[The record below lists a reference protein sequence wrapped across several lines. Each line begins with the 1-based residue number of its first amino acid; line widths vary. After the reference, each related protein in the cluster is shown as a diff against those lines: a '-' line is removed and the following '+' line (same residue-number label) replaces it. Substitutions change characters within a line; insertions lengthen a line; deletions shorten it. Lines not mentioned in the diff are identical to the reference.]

1 MTAVRERL
9 ARRRMG
15 SGFDPADRPFILG
28 GVVVVG
34 VLLGL
39 VAVMLDRSALDVW
52 TGLIVLLVL
61 VTVSVPLLQ
70 WVARKEGDQW
80 LFTVLVLAVVVH
92 LLFALIRYYFIFA
105 VYKGSADAGRYHE
118 AGTTFASRFRDGE
131 PIHPIPIME
140 GFPVESQR
148 IGDVTGVLYLI
159 TGPSA
164 YAGFFLFSWLCFWGQ
179 VLIVRGFKRAVPEG
193 DYRRY
198 TLLVMFLPSLLFWPA
213 SIGKEAL
220 MIFCLGIIVY
230 GGAMLLGPTPQL
242 KGGLYFVGGVILV
255 LLVRPHV
262 ALMSLGGLAVAMGVG
277 TLASSNMTE
286 RLGARGRAVRLVA
299 LVALLALAGVAVSV
313 AGQSFADRGAD
324 GASAGSALEKA
335 LNQSATG
342 NSEFQPVAVTG
353 PAQVPAGVVS
363 VLFRPFPWEARNPN
377 SLLAAAESLLLLG
390 LVAASWRRLATFPK
404 MAVRRPFLVFCLVYV
419 LAFAI
424 GFSFIA
430 NFGILAR
437 QRVQV
442 LPIVLVF
449 LALPRLDQ
457 LRARD
462 RSAAAAG
469 SVEPAGSTV
478 ASAPKVMS

>member
-1 MTAVRERL
+1 MTRL
-9 ARRRMG
+9 GGRLDRGRMG
-15 SGFDPADRPFILG
+15 SGMDPADRPIIVG

-34 VLLGL
+34 LLL
-39 VAVMLDRSALDVW
+39 AVVAVMLDQSAIDVW
-52 TGLIVLLVL
+52 TGAIVFLVL
-61 VTVSVPLLQ
+61 VSISVPMIQ
-70 WVARKEGDQW
+70 WVARKDEDPRIFNLLLW
-80 LFTVLVLAVVVH
+80 ALILH
-92 LLFALIRYYFIFA
+92 LLFALVRYFFIYA
-105 VYKGSADAGRYHE
+105 IYKGSADAGRYHE
-118 AGTTFASRFRDGE
+118 AGVTFSNRFRDGQ

-164 YAGFFLFSWLCFWGQ
+164 YAGFFVFSWLCFWGQ
-179 VLIVRGFKRAVPEG
+179 VLIARAFKIAVPEG

-198 TLLVMFLPSLLFWPA
+198 TILVLFLPSLLFWPA

-220 MIFCLGIIVY
+220 MIFCLGVIVY
-230 GGAMLLGPTPQL
+230 GGALLLGPKPQL
-242 KGGLYFVGGVILV
+242 KGGLYFVGGVVLV

-262 ALMSLGGLAVAMGVG
+262 ALMSLGGLAVAMAVG
-277 TLASSNMTE
+277 SLASSNMTV
-286 RLGARGRAVRLVA
+286 RLGARGRVVRLVA
-299 LVALLALAGVAVSV
+299 LAALLALSGVAVSV
-313 AGQSFADRGAD
+313 AGQSFAEKD
-324 GASAGSALEKA
+324 GPGTDAGSALEKA
-335 LNQSATG
+335 LTQSSTG

-353 PAQVPAGVVS
+353 PAKVPAGVVS

-377 SLLAAAESLLLLG
+377 SLLAAGESLILLV
-390 LVAASWRRLATFPK
+390 LVAMSWRRLATFPK

-419 LAFAI
+419 LAFSI
-424 GFSFIA
+424 GFSFLA

-449 LALPRLDQ
+449 LALPRMDQ

-462 RSAAAAG
+462 RSAAEAG
-469 SVEPAGSTV
+469 SVEAVGPTV